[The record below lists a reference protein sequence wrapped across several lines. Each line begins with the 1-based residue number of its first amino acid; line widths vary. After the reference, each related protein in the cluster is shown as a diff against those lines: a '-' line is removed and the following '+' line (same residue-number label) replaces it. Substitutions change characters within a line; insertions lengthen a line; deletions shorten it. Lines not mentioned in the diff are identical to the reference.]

1 MSHLCDFCGE
11 KRSVIYCRSDAAALC
26 LSCDRIVHSAN
37 ALSRRHS
44 RTLFCDRCS
53 TQPAFVR
60 CIEESV
66 SLCQNC
72 DWNEHGGSAV
82 AKGHKRE
89 TINCY
94 IGCPSAA
101 ELSRMWPFFKE
112 FPPTEDADCEQG
124 LGLMTIDENSV
135 TNCWGHPEN
144 GISGAGKLNNPGAL
158 DKFDSLVGSSSGLAI
173 CSMPCTADLVTGSVD
188 STTPKLS
195 CPGTKDSELCKDGL
209 CDDFNLDDVDLT
221 FQNYEELFGL
231 SHNQTGHLFDDHGID
246 VIFDPWDTCAANS
259 NCQDEF
265 VGEASS
271 EGQVKPMPTT
281 CSNAVSADSVMSNP
295 GQNVD
300 SSMFLPARQAHSCLS
315 FSFSGLTGESN
326 ARDYQDCGVSSM
338 LLMSEPPVFP
348 AGPESSMLP
357 TASRDSAVMRY
368 KEKKKTRK
376 FEKKIRYASRKAMA
390 DVRRRVK
397 GRFVK
402 AGEAYDYDP
411 LAKTRSC

>member
-1 MSHLCDFCGE
+1 MSHPCDFCGE
-11 KRSVIYCRSDAAALC
+11 QRSVIYCRSDAAALC

-44 RTLFCDRCS
+44 RTLLCDRCS

-82 AKGHKRE
+82 ASGHKRE
-89 TINCY
+89 TITCY

-112 FPPTEDADCEQG
+112 LPPMVDTDCEQG

-144 GISGAGKLNNPGAL
+144 SISGAGKLNNPGSF
-158 DKFDSLVGSSSGLAI
+158 DKFDSLIGSSSGPAI
-173 CSMPCTADLVTGSVD
+173 CLMPCTADLVAGSVD
-188 STTPKLS
+188 STTPKVHLVVNYLS
-195 CPGTKDSELCKDGL
+195 IYVSSSSILKIDNIFHSCGL
-209 CDDFNLDDVDLT
+209 LFV
-221 FQNYEELFGL
+221 QNNCRYYL
-231 SHNQTGHLFDDHGID
+231 SQ
-246 VIFDPWDTCAANS
+246 
-259 NCQDEF
+259 
-265 VGEASS
+265 ASS

-300 SSMFLPARQAHSCLS
+300 SSMSFPARQAHSCLS
-315 FSFSGLTGESN
+315 FSFSGLTGESS

-338 LLMSEPPVFP
+338 LLMGEPPVFP
-348 AGPESSMLP
+348 VGPESSMLP

-376 FEKKIRYASRKAMA
+376 
-390 DVRRRVK
+390 
-397 GRFVK
+397 
-402 AGEAYDYDP
+402 
-411 LAKTRSC
+411 

>member
-11 KRSVIYCRSDAAALC
+11 QRSVIYCRSDAAALC

-44 RTLFCDRCS
+44 RTLLCDRCS

-112 FPPTEDADCEQG
+112 FPPIEDADCGQG

-144 GISGAGKLNNPGAL
+144 SNSGAGKLNNPGAF
-158 DKFDSLVGSSSGLAI
+158 DKFDSLIGSSSGPAI
-173 CSMPCTADLVTGSVD
+173 CSMPCTADLVAGSVD
-188 STTPKLS
+188 STTPK
-195 CPGTKDSELCKDGL
+195 
-209 CDDFNLDDVDLT
+209 V
-221 FQNYEELFGL
+221 
-231 SHNQTGHLFDDHGID
+231 HLGFSSLYL
-246 VIFDPWDTCAANS
+246 AS
-259 NCQDEF
+259 NF
-265 VGEASS
+265 
-271 EGQVKPMPTT
+271 
-281 CSNAVSADSVMSNP
+281 
-295 GQNVD
+295 
-300 SSMFLPARQAHSCLS
+300 RAHQWLLS
-315 FSFSGLTGESN
+315 FRQKSTTNSITK
-326 ARDYQDCGVSSM
+326 CSSTIQIH
-338 LLMSEPPVFP
+338 LLPYRLDTKS
-348 AGPESSMLP
+348 
-357 TASRDSAVMRY
+357 
-368 KEKKKTRK
+368 
-376 FEKKIRYASRKAMA
+376 
-390 DVRRRVK
+390 
-397 GRFVK
+397 
-402 AGEAYDYDP
+402 
-411 LAKTRSC
+411 